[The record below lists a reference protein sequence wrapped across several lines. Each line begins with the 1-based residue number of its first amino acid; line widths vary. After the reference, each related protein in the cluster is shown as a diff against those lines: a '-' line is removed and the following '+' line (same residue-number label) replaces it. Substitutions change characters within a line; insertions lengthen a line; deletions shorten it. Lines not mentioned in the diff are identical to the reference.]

1 MKFKR
6 KSNYI
11 LGIYLLLYFIISFSY
26 LEIFPFVHSDE
37 PWLSGL
43 TRNMIESK
51 SLFCTETFFNLYPRY
66 PHSIKVIFHLL
77 QMPFILLFGYK
88 IVSVRL
94 LSLLFAICS
103 LILFYNI
110 CTKLFKNNLYSLL
123 LTILLSLNIQFIYAS
138 HFARQ
143 EIILVFFFML
153 GLFHYLQ
160 YISNK
165 YNPHMILGLIIGL
178 SIGIHPNSF
187 ILALV
192 FGLLYIYDILK
203 GTKTINNLISLV
215 TTTGLMGLIFVI
227 LSFIGDSNFITNY
240 LRYGKTLGVSSALI
254 DKILT
259 IPNYYK
265 KLCHGISGTYYTPNI
280 KVYLIIFTLLFVTS
294 LLYLIIHNIYKLS
307 RNKPILF
314 NCNIMKL
321 IICILGVNIGF
332 IIIGRYNQT
341 NIIFIFPFFYLL
353 AFTLIQKLYKYNK
366 RFTLSL
372 IAILII
378 LTSYASFIEIYP
390 YTTYNYQYYLSQL
403 KSIEPKAKTLGN
415 LNTEFYFENGALLD
429 YRNLTHLE
437 ENNLTFSDYIRENN
451 IIYIIYS
458 EELDYIH
465 RNQQWTILYG
475 DDYYYEEMHRFIADN
490 CILIHKFHSPIYG
503 IRIPRYMFD
512 YEWEVKIYRVT
523 L

>member
-1 MKFKR
+1 
-6 KSNYI
+6 
-11 LGIYLLLYFIISFSY
+11 
-26 LEIFPFVHSDE
+26 
-37 PWLSGL
+37 
-43 TRNMIESK
+43 
-51 SLFCTETFFNLYPRY
+51 
-66 PHSIKVIFHLL
+66 
-77 QMPFILLFGYK
+77 
-88 IVSVRL
+88 
-94 LSLLFAICS
+94 
-103 LILFYNI
+103 
-110 CTKLFKNNLYSLL
+110 
-123 LTILLSLNIQFIYAS
+123 
-138 HFARQ
+138 
-143 EIILVFFFML
+143 
-153 GLFHYLQ
+153 
-160 YISNK
+160 
-165 YNPHMILGLIIGL
+165 MILGLIIGL